1 MTVTDID
8 ADTVGRSV
16 LDARGER
23 IGQLADLYSDVRS
36 GAVTFGG
43 VAMMR
48 HGRRRVVFVCLAD
61 ATVGPDSVTVKCGKD
76 LARRAPSVRPGQ
88 ALPLDAEQE
97 LFAHYDMPCPS
108 ADGTGHRLAPYEA
121 SHS

>member
-1 MTVTDID
+1 MAAIN
-8 ADTVGRSV
+8 ADTVGHAV

-23 IGQLADLYSDVRS
+23 IGHLADLYADVGS

-43 VAMMR
+43 VATHR
-48 HGRRRVVFVCLAD
+48 RGRRRVVFVCLAD

-76 LARRAPSVRPGQ
+76 LARRAPSVRPGESM
-88 ALPLDAEQE
+88 PIDAEQA

-108 ADGTGHRLAPYEA
+108 ADGSGHRLAPYE
-121 SHS
+121 S

>member
-1 MTVTDID
+1 MADID
-8 ADTVGRSV
+8 ADAVGRSV
-16 LDARGER
+16 LDARGAR
-23 IGQLADLYSDVRS
+23 IGQLTDLYSDVDT

-43 VAMMR
+43 VALIR
-48 HGRRRVVFVCLAD
+48 HGRRRLVLVCLAD
-61 ATVGPDSVTVKCGKD
+61 ATVGPNSVTVKCGKD
-76 LARRAPSVRPGQ
+76 LARRAPSVRPGE
-88 ALPLDAEQE
+88 ALSVDAEQA